1 GSSFP
6 VSISPGA
13 GVPASTLTFATP
25 APTAGISQAGLAGI
39 SDHAPI
45 QQGVQ
50 STLVPSPMVYTSG
63 PATVFYAGAP
73 SVNSAAP
80 SEETTS
86 GTGNNLGASF
96 YSNAGNSPNSGSG
109 MNAPSIAPSALSLG
123 EVAVQNRARA
133 HSARTYTN
141 ADLQQMIGQSAT
153 GNMMVATN
161 RAPSGIAA
169 PAQN

>member
-1 GSSFP
+1 WLAILCASFVSTSLVFGQTVSNGASFP

-63 PATVFYAGAP
+63 PATVFYAGSP
-73 SVNSAAP
+73 SVNSADRK
-80 SEETTS
+80 S
-86 GTGNNLGASF
+86 
-96 YSNAGNSPNSGSG
+96 
-109 MNAPSIAPSALSLG
+109 
-123 EVAVQNRARA
+123 VV
-133 HSARTYTN
+133 
-141 ADLQQMIGQSAT
+141 
-153 GNMMVATN
+153 
-161 RAPSGIAA
+161 
-169 PAQN
+169 